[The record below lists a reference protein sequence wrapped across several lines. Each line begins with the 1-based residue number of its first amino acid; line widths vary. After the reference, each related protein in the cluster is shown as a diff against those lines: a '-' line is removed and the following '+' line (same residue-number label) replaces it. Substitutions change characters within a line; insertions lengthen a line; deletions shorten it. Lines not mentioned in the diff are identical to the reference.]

1 MTFGDL
7 FFLFQKKSTLPT
19 IIIIIIIII
28 RYVSDISRY
37 RSAGSRCVKSGTNCY
52 PMLSHAIPC
61 YPIACNQYLES
72 KCDWL
77 LDEIHFA
84 SDRAAVVTD
93 GATISQGRRCTGTGS
108 RSKLLFGIWQH
119 IFMFIKFS

>member
-1 MTFGDL
+1 MYQIYLDTGQPVPVAL
-7 FFLFQKKSTLPT
+7 SLALTAIP
-19 IIIIIIIII
+19 
-28 RYVSDISRY
+28 
-37 RSAGSRCVKSGTNCY
+37 CY

-108 RSKLLFGIWQH
+108 RSELLFGIW
-119 IFMFIKFS
+119 